1 MEHWENFIP
10 KSILRGFEKNC
21 TCQMAFRRFSNEM
34 KFGRNIIF
42 FSPCPAG
49 EYGNMGEYNKKRGT
63 AIEIPKMVCYY
74 GNNPLKDRTWK
85 EDAL

>member
-1 MEHWENFIP
+1 
-10 KSILRGFEKNC
+10 
-21 TCQMAFRRFSNEM
+21 M